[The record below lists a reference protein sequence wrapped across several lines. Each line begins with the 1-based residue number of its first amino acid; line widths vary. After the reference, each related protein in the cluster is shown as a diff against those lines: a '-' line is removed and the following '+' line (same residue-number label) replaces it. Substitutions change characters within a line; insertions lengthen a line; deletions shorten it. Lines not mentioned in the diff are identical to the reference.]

1 MQVVF
6 GFSQT
11 IYKNGNAIRCLRLC
25 PEGQHLL
32 ETDSQALEMMLPSF
46 IKFEGMEEPNRPG
59 AIWYLTLMAAAILDV
74 EPIKLVDQHK
84 KTMARLYGERFEEG
98 ICTLCPVNED
108 VGGRYSYF
116 A

>member
-6 GFSQT
+6 GFSQA

-25 PEGQHLL
+25 PKGQHLL
-32 ETDSQALEMMLPSF
+32 ETDSQAHLPRF

-84 KTMARLYGERFEEG
+84 KTMARLYGEKFEEG
-98 ICTLCPVNED
+98 ICTPCPLDDED
-108 VGGRYSYF
+108 HYSYIS
-116 A
+116 